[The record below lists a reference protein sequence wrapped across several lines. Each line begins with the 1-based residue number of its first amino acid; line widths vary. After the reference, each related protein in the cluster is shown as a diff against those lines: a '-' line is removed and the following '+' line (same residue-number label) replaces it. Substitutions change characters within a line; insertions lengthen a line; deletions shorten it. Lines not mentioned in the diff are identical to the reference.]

1 MSSQQTLAKK
11 GDTDRA
17 RSVQNRQLEQAP
29 AVQALSWLLPEQVF
43 EQMPAND
50 TNRDLRQQAVLEMQ
64 RSHGNQYVQ
73 RMLDR
78 RLDSADTSQA
88 RPAVQ
93 RENGDEPAPSG
104 GGTPPLTE
112 HTVPVPEPQ
121 RRRIEQA
128 TAPGEATPAPG
139 APAAAAPSAAGGGAP
154 AATPAAGTPSAEPPA
169 VPEQARVRA
178 PVDFNFSALPPEL
191 QIRFLDEFRFTATV
205 TAARLAWQRD
215 RIRLALGYE
224 YGGALSATG
233 RFGTSAGT
241 FTGSASFDPG
251 SMEGRFGAGWSYERW
266 RASIGA
272 TTSGTFSAS
281 LGYGAALPP
290 LYTDLSSSVY
300 AGEGGMRNLIGAVP
314 GLFADPASA
323 LSLISEHS
331 EDIDAVSGTART
343 LGRVMDLTDRDASRI
358 DWGVFLRVSG
368 SSGTGIAGT
377 AGAGVMF
384 KRDPESGENRRL
396 HLVILPQ
403 VL

>member
-17 RSVQNRQLEQAP
+17 HSAQNGQLQQEP
-29 AVQALSWLLPEQVF
+29 PVQALSWLLPEQVLG
-43 EQMPAND
+43 QMPASD

-78 RLDSADTSQA
+78 RRESTSISPA

-104 GGTPPLTE
+104 GGSPPLTE

-128 TAPGEATPAPG
+128 TAPGEQPAA
-139 APAAAAPSAAGGGAP
+139 APAASAGGGAP

-169 VPEQARVRA
+169 VPEEARVRA

-233 RFGTSAGT
+233 RFGTGAGT

-266 RASIGA
+266 RASVGA

-300 AGEGGMRNLIGAVP
+300 AGEAGMRNLIGAVP

-343 LGRVMDLTDRDASRI
+343 LGRVMDLTDRDTSRI

-368 SSGTGIAGT
+368 SSSTGIAGT

-384 KRDPESGENRRL
+384 KRDLESSKRQRL
-396 HLVILPQ
+396 HSVILPQ